1 MRIGAGGLEPA
12 LSAAEWGVPQTRIPP
27 FLARK
32 GGHRGMAPAGGT
44 GGLGTVLRLILQAS
58 TSRQNMDEDLKE
70 LALPRIL
77 PQFGLSN
84 PNFWSEGG

>member
-1 MRIGAGGLEPA
+1 
-12 LSAAEWGVPQTRIPP
+12 
-27 FLARK
+27 
-32 GGHRGMAPAGGT
+32 MAPAGGT